1 MKRKQEGDTLL
12 LGKVE
17 WVEVLEKQPEQR
29 KPLSDW
35 EFRGTGGLQI
45 LRKRVAGFLAG
56 LFCVPTLP
64 CRPGTVG
71 GVQPN
76 CLCVSHRL

>member
-35 EFRGTGGLQI
+35 EFRGTGGL
-45 LRKRVAGFLAG
+45 
-56 LFCVPTLP
+56 
-64 CRPGTVG
+64 
-71 GVQPN
+71 
-76 CLCVSHRL
+76 